1 MLKDRPSIIQSI
13 CKDLV
18 KNLKDFSPHQENK
31 AKNDDWKRNARVNY
45 KIQYIGK
52 KKKKK
57 GFITSAKIL
66 STSNVKTILRE
77 HVNK

>member
-31 AKNDDWKRNARVNY
+31 AKNDAVPVL
-45 KIQYIGK
+45 
-52 KKKKK
+52 
-57 GFITSAKIL
+57 L
-66 STSNVKTILRE
+66 SRTGNEMLE
-77 HVNK
+77 